1 MRVFPSGL
9 ALKNWLATQETQ
21 EMWVWSLGQEDLLE
35 EEMAAHSSIL
45 VWRIPRTEKPGG
57 LLCIVLQIIRQDWS
71 NWALT
76 LDEDQVHKK
85 NNYTGSEWLFRA
97 LRLNLIFNV
106 FNLPFLHIW
115 GKILQVKALS
125 LIFSKI
131 IWYFRQSSKL
141 SNAAVTFLLF
151 SHSDSFLTI
160 VPSELFSPYINI
172 YVNHGFGNYKSAT
185 FLCMEYQS

>member
-1 MRVFPSGL
+1 M
-9 ALKNWLATQETQ
+9 QETQ
-21 EMWVWSLGQEDLLE
+21 EMWIWSLGQEDLLE

-45 VWRIPRTEKPGG
+45 VWRIPWTEKPGG
-57 LLCIVLQIIRQDWS
+57 LLCIELQIVRQDWS

-97 LRLNLIFNV
+97 LRLNLIFKV

-131 IWYFRQSSKL
+131 IFQTVIKTVKCSCDISPVQLFRQFSNNSALRAFLPLYKYLCKPWLWKL
-141 SNAAVTFLLF
+141 
-151 SHSDSFLTI
+151 
-160 VPSELFSPYINI
+160 
-172 YVNHGFGNYKSAT
+172 
-185 FLCMEYQS
+185 